1 MNALIILG
9 FLAAIIYGIFID
21 GTYFKIYFALV
32 LLYTVIFNYVFI
44 RRSDLIK
51 RKNIT
56 AVTWSGKYLCVIK
69 SIAPSDPTSYLVVD
83 FDMTKTLQYLK
94 KIK

>member
-9 FLAAIIYGIFID
+9 FIAAILYGIFVD

-32 LLYTVIFNYVFI
+32 LLYTVIFNFVFI
-44 RRSDLIK
+44 RRSDFTK

-56 AVTWSGKYLCVIK
+56 AVTWNGKLI
-69 SIAPSDPTSYLVVD
+69 S
-83 FDMTKTLQYLK
+83 
-94 KIK
+94 

>member
-1 MNALIILG
+1 MNALIVLG
-9 FLAAIIYGIFID
+9 FIAAIIYGILID

-32 LLYTVIFNYVFI
+32 IFYTVIFNYVFI

-56 AVTWSGKYLCVIK
+56 AVTWSGIYYIY
-69 SIAPSDPTSYLVVD
+69 T
-83 FDMTKTLQYLK
+83 
-94 KIK
+94 